1 MVLVGAAGLGVTTM
15 DYNFLQAVLGQRA
28 PQPPQGPVGQAIA
41 SQTPLLQ
48 TNAIDNMPGM
58 APGVS
63 PRTLGGGY
71 PGQAAPPANFA
82 QQPIQVPVTAPGPA
96 PGTFGYARDRAFDQ
110 AGGEFGQGNYA
121 AAAGNALRGVGAAI
135 PAGIASAY
143 HAVADSA
150 FRPTGDT
157 PAVSSPLAHGAQ
169 EFARG
174 FTGAAPPATPMMTE
188 FNNARQAAQSRPQS
202 QPQPFATPVTNG
214 DVLASV
220 GQSFGHPT
228 ADSAFAASMRTQGN
242 ANPSTPEYYTSG
254 IPGAIPPSNKGF
266 VPAGATTGG
275 YADTGGINDVGS
287 AYNNFANDLVEMRRK
302 GFQDL
307 HHPELHGVQYPYI
320 ERSDEKRPFLVTTAE
335 GRDAFYAAH
344 PTYDNVD
351 KPNSADETARSGA
364 YAVGRSQ
371 TAPTVENYQETLH
384 RLVDSPGKGYSYAPG
399 GRSAE
404 GELSEDWFKH
414 SPRTFDEMAQLMP
427 KFARQED
434 INAGH
439 SNMWIKQMYRQQ
451 AQENAKNGGQ
461 YAPLEKLAPINPSQ
475 PQAGLLPYQRSERNA
490 QPWETPDGPLTDQS
504 MEVFGDRPHGSHDLL
519 SQRGQPMG
527 HAYYTGGQTP
537 LPRRDAS
544 GAILPGQVRSP
555 ANGGWYPE
563 GQQPGLTMNG
573 EIVPPGRYSKGQ
585 FVVVPG
591 RGARPP
597 RQGEPAQ
604 GAIATQQP
612 MSDRE
617 AFYQTLPPHMAAA
630 IKTGHFSRDQVV
642 QLLGQAAP
650 QMTHE
655 RDPVWVGKNASANAL
670 SGMANLTAHGVTED
684 KNGNVVVDPRTLQLP
699 ADRLRALGA
708 DPANGDVA
716 AQLIYQYNVHKR
728 TNSIWSQFFN
738 SIIPL
743 MQQGQEQ

>member
-1 MVLVGAAGLGVTTM
+1 MASAGADGLGVTTM
-15 DYNFLQAVLGQRA
+15 GSNVVQSVIDSM
-28 PQPPQGPVGQAIA
+28 QG
-41 SQTPLLQ
+41 
-48 TNAIDNMPGM
+48 M
-58 APGVS
+58 
-63 PRTLGGGY
+63 Y
-71 PGQAAPPANFA
+71 PGQPAPAANVAQPAPPPAYA
-82 QQPIQVPVTAPGPA
+82 GPA
-96 PGTFGYARDRAFDQ
+96 PGSYGYARDRAFDQ
-110 AGGEFGQGNYA
+110 AGQDFSRGNYL
-121 AAAGNALRGVGAAI
+121 AAAGGALRGVGNAI
-135 PAGIASAY
+135 PAEVEGAY
-143 HAVADSA
+143 RGLTNLAAKPFGDAPVVAPQLNKDGSYPGLAGLAVGAAQNFMPMAHA
-150 FRPTGDT
+150 G
-157 PAVSSPLAHGAQ
+157 Q
-169 EFARG
+169 EFVRG
-174 FTGAAPPATPMMTE
+174 LTGAPAPSPMLPE
-188 FNNARQAAQSRPQS
+188 FGQQVRQL
-202 QPQPFATPVTNG
+202 QPPRLAPFATPVTNG

-439 SNMWIKQMYRQQ
+439 SNMWIEQMYRQQ

-475 PQAGLLPYQRSERNA
+475 PQAGLLPYQRSGRNA

-604 GAIATQQP
+604 GATAAQQP

-617 AFYQTLPPHMAAA
+617 AFLQTLPPAYAAA
-630 IKTGHFSRDQVV
+630 IRTGHFSRDQVV
-642 QLLGQAAP
+642 HLLGQAAP

-655 RDPVWVGKNASANAL
+655 RDPIWVGKNASANAL
-670 SGMANLTAHGVTED
+670 AGMANLTAHGVTED

-699 ADRLRALGA
+699 ADRLKALGA
-708 DPANGDVA
+708 DPAKGDIA
-716 AQLIYQYNVHKR
+716 SQLIYQYNVHKR
-728 TNSIWSQFFN
+728 INSIWSQFFN
-738 SIIPL
+738 STIPL
-743 MQQGQEQ
+743 MQQGQQGQGP